1 MAQDLPGLQSLTQL
15 APLGQGG
22 LYDHSLPI
30 KLNQPPLPG
39 KSTQNVGIVSSINY
53 AKGTM
58 GFELFQDFSVSELK
72 TDSIYAIN
80 DNDEINLSSSDSDDE
95 PGKLRKT
102 QSQMMQR
109 NLLKKTQKLV
119 KAISKIEK
127 FRYENNMLRQ
137 EMDNLS
143 DLVTKWLQEKD
154 GLIFRIKE
162 LEGIIEYLKYDSSS
176 RTVQLENQIDQMK
189 KEYSEILQKLTEEK
203 TSFKKDVDQE
213 MKVHETIRERQED
226 YIAVLKK
233 ELILARNIIRTPA
246 LLEQTF
252 KKLNFD
258 DVEFYRHE
266 LVKKEPNPETVKL
279 DPKNQNH

>member
-1 MAQDLPGLQSLTQL
+1 M
-15 APLGQGG
+15 
-22 LYDHSLPI
+22 
-30 KLNQPPLPG
+30 
-39 KSTQNVGIVSSINY
+39 
-53 AKGTM
+53 
-58 GFELFQDFSVSELK
+58 
-72 TDSIYAIN
+72 
-80 DNDEINLSSSDSDDE
+80 
-95 PGKLRKT
+95 
-102 QSQMMQR
+102 
-109 NLLKKTQKLV
+109 
-119 KAISKIEK
+119 
-127 FRYENNMLRQ
+127 
-137 EMDNLS
+137 
-143 DLVTKWLQEKD
+143 
-154 GLIFRIKE
+154 
-162 LEGIIEYLKYDSSS
+162 
-176 RTVQLENQIDQMK
+176 
-189 KEYSEILQKLTEEK
+189 QKLTEEK